1 MFLEAAKRASGDAKM
16 ARTIQVAPTG
26 QEHLRSGDGST
37 VSGHADGSQFMN
49 VRQFSVCMMA
59 SRAGDRTAGD
69 LRLRFLR
76 RAQLADVKAYACLE
90 KSSDGLQFVASQSF
104 HYSCCLLQLPLR
116 R

>member
-1 MFLEAAKRASGDAKM
+1 MLLSLVRNLLVETRIPAG
-16 ARTIQVAPTG
+16 
-26 QEHLRSGDGST
+26 LR
-37 VSGHADGSQFMN
+37 VH
-49 VRQFSVCMMA
+49 QFSVCMMA

-90 KSSDGLQFVASQSF
+90 ESSDGLQFVASQSF